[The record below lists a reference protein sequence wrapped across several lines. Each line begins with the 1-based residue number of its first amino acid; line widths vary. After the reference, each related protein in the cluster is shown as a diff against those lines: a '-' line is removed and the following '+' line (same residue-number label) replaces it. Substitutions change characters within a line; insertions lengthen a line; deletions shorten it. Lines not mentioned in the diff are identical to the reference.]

1 MNGYIPHTPDD
12 RCDMLSV
19 IGVSREEELLAEI
32 PAALRERAIPSLP
45 PACSELELERLF
57 GAWAGENRPTGETAG
72 SMLSFLG
79 AGAYDHAI
87 PSIVGQLIG
96 RSEFYTA
103 YTPYQAEMSQG
114 LLQAIYEY
122 QTMICELTA
131 LDVANASV
139 YDGASALAE
148 AALMAMRIT
157 KRTAVAVAPTV
168 HPHYRRVLES
178 YLQGMACTIHTL
190 PAGDG
195 ITEPAR
201 AAASVDA
208 SCAAVIVQQPNFFG
222 CLEEVEALGRAAHE
236 AGALLI
242 ATVDPISLGLLAPP
256 GDYGADIAVGEGQP
270 LGIPVNFGG
279 PYLGFFATK
288 QAFMRQLPGRIV
300 GATVDGAG
308 RRGFCLTLQAR
319 EQHIRRERATSN
331 ICTNQAL
338 TALAATVYMAVTGP
352 EGLRDAATQCWDKA
366 HYLHRALTQLPG
378 VRAWSAAPFFKEFV
392 ITLPVAGEWLVRRLA
407 GDGIVPGL
415 ALSAMGNEPG
425 GGQEGKRGTGMERE
439 LLCCVTEKRTR
450 AELDRMVDAMARA
463 LERGESGRGH
473 DRP

>member
-1 MNGYIPHTPDD
+1 
-12 RCDMLSV
+12 MLSV
-19 IGVSREEELLAEI
+19 IGVAREEELLAEV
-32 PAALRERAIPSLP
+32 PADLRARAMPQLP
-45 PACSELELERLF
+45 PACSELELQRLF
-57 GAWAGENRPTGETAG
+57 GAWAGENRPAG
-72 SMLSFLG
+72 SLLSLLG

-131 LDVANASV
+131 MDVANASV

-148 AALMAMRIT
+148 AALMAMRAT
-157 KRTAVAVAPTV
+157 KRSAIAVASTV

-178 YLQGMACTIHTL
+178 YLQGISCTIQTL
-190 PAGDG
+190 PEAGGVTD
-195 ITEPAR
+195 PAGLG
-201 AAASVDA
+201 ASLGP
-208 SCAAVIVQQPNFFG
+208 SCAAVIVQHPNFFG
-222 CLEEVEALGRAAHE
+222 CLEEMEALSRAAHE

-242 ATVDPISLGLLAPP
+242 AMVDPISLGLLAPP

-308 RRGFCLTLQAR
+308 RRGYCLTLQAR

-338 TALAATVYMAVTGP
+338 TALAATVYMAVMGP
-352 EGLRDAATQCWDKA
+352 EGFREAATQCWDKA
-366 HYLHRALTQLPG
+366 HYLQRALTQLPG
-378 VRAWSAAPFFKEFV
+378 VRAWSPAPFFKEFV
-392 ITLPVAGEWLVRRLA
+392 VTLPLPAESLVRQLAGEEIL
-407 GDGIVPGL
+407 PGL
-415 ALSAMGNEPG
+415 ALAPY
-425 GGQEGKRGTGMERE
+425 GKGLDHA

-450 AELDRMVDAMARA
+450 GELDRVVAAVARA
-463 LERGESGRGH
+463 LARGMSGTQA
-473 DRP
+473 